1 MGEKMNDKLGL
12 VTLILIAALSVA
24 ACGNE
29 EKVHESWKT
38 QPAKAEVDD
47 STLVST
53 IKSALKAD
61 PEVRHL
67 DIGVDAKNGT
77 VMLSG
82 VVDNQAQMDRVNMLT
97 WMVEGIKKV
106 DNKMSLRTS

>member
-1 MGEKMNDKLGL
+1 MNDKLGL

-38 QPAKAEVDD
+38 PPAQAEVDD

-67 DIGVDAKNGT
+67 DIGVDAESGT

>member
-1 MGEKMNDKLGL
+1 MENATSKGGSRRQHARQHNQIRIEGR
-12 VTLILIAALSVA
+12 
-24 ACGNE
+24 
-29 EKVHESWKT
+29 
-38 QPAKAEVDD
+38 
-47 STLVST
+47 
-53 IKSALKAD
+53 

-67 DIGVDAKNGT
+67 DIGVDAENGT

>member
-1 MGEKMNDKLGL
+1 MNDRLGSAA
-12 VTLILIAALSVA
+12 LILVAALSVA
-24 ACGNE
+24 ACGKPE
-29 EKVHESWKT
+29 EKVHESWKA
-38 QPAKAEVDD
+38 PPPKAEVDD

-67 DIGVDAKNGT
+67 DIGVEAQNGT
-77 VMLSG
+77 VTLSG
-82 VVDNQAQMDRVNMLT
+82 PVDNQAQMDRVNMLT

-106 DNKMSLRTS
+106 DNKMSLQSR